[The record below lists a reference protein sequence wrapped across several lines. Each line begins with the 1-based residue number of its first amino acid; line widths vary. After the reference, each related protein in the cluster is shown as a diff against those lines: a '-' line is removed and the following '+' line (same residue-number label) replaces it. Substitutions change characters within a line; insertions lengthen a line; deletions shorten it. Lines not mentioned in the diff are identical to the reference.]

1 MGKVATVNRDVV
13 GVSTKSYEVGQETQ
27 SYTYHFPLEEVLKWK
42 PLK

>member
-13 GVSTKSYEVGQETQ
+13 GVSTKSYGVVQETQ

>member
-1 MGKVATVNRDVV
+1 MTAEKRDVAEV
-13 GVSTKSYEVGQETQ
+13 TTKSYAAGQTPQ